1 MIIAKI
7 VLLLGLLF
15 LPSYVAA
22 EDEES
27 EPIEYVDMRPD
38 FIVNLSGSKN
48 HMRASLQLMV
58 SGADAKEN
66 ITKHLPAIRHSLL
79 LKFGDLTME
88 QLQSMEQREK
98 VHADALE
105 LIKEVLKTCSVDET
119 KLLDVFFTE
128 FLVQ

>member
-1 MIIAKI
+1 MHIF
-7 VLLLGLLF
+7 LLLSLLF

-22 EDEES
+22 EDEA

-38 FIVNLSGSKN
+38 FIVNLSDSKN
-48 HMRASLQLMV
+48 HMRASIQLMV
-58 SGADAKEN
+58 SGSDAKDN
-66 ITKHLPAIRHSLL
+66 IKKHLPAIRHSLL

-88 QLQSMEQREK
+88 QLQTTEQREK
-98 VHADALE
+98 LRADALD
-105 LIKEVLKTCSVDET
+105 LIKKTLKTCSVDDS

>member
-1 MIIAKI
+1 MHIF
-7 VLLLGLLF
+7 LLLGLLF

>member
-1 MIIAKI
+1 MHIF
-7 VLLLGLLF
+7 LLLSLLF

-22 EDEES
+22 EDEEEA

-38 FIVNLSGSKN
+38 FIVNLSDSKN
-48 HMRASLQLMV
+48 HMRASIQLMV
-58 SGADAKEN
+58 SGSDAKDN
-66 ITKHLPAIRHSLL
+66 IKKHLPAIRHSLL

-88 QLQSMEQREK
+88 QLQTTEQREK
-98 VHADALE
+98 LRAEALD
-105 LIKEVLKTCSVDET
+105 LIKKTLKTCSVDDS

>member
-1 MIIAKI
+1 VHIF
-7 VLLLGLLF
+7 LLLGLLF

-88 QLQSMEQREK
+88 QLQSMEQRKK